1 MAQLNPVYSL
11 NPRPGH
17 GAGQPPVTNLAGKL
31 VSLGPLRRDWI
42 PHYQRWLNDFEMIK
56 LVDRRFRPQTEEKI
70 TAWYERH
77 VSGATDALVFTII
90 ANDDDRPIGNIALQ
104 DIDYRNRTAE
114 LGVYIGDAEFRGN
127 GYGTE
132 ATLLLTSFAFGVLGF
147 NNIMLRVYE
156 YNQQAIRAY
165 QKAGFIEIGRRH
177 QSQFMNGR
185 FWDTI
190 FMERVASDSD
200 VGGEDRLISTQVR

>member
-1 MAQLNPVYSL
+1 MAQLSPVYRL
-11 NPRPGH
+11 NSRFDPDH
-17 GAGQPPVTNLAGKL
+17 APVTNIAGTL

-42 PHYQRWLNDFEMIK
+42 PLYQRWLNDFELIK

-77 VSGATDALVFTII
+77 VSSASDAMVFTIME
-90 ANDDDRPIGNIALQ
+90 NQSGQPIGNIALQ

-114 LGVYIGDAEFRGN
+114 LGVYIGDAAFRGH

-132 ATLLLTSFAFGVLGF
+132 ATLLLTSFTFRVLGF
-147 NNIMLRVYE
+147 NNIMLRVYD

-165 QKAGFIEIGRRH
+165 KKAGFAEIGRRH

-185 FWDTI
+185 FWDTV
-190 FMERVASDSD
+190 FMERVAADFEVS
-200 VGGEDRLISTQVR
+200 GEG